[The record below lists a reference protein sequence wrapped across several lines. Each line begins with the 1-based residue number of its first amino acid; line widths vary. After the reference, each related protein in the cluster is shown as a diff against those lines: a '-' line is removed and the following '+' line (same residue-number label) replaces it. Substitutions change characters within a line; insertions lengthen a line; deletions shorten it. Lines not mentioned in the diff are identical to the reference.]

1 MMNLLK
7 NLFKKCN
14 HKLLI
19 YGGGIMFKYNN
30 KQYYIASENHT
41 GIFKTE
47 VTINKSYVSKILKME
62 NNIIKEEVEIDSD
75 ERKIILN
82 SLIFE
87 LEDFGYQVNIF

>member
-7 NLFKKCN
+7 NIFKKCN

-19 YGGGIMFKYNN
+19 YGGGIIFKYNN
-30 KQYYIASENHT
+30 QQYYIASENQT

-47 VTINKSYVSKILKME
+47 VTINKSHVSRILKME
-62 NNIIKEEVEIDSD
+62 NNIIKEEVEIDYN
-75 ERKIILN
+75 EKKIILN
-82 SLIFE
+82 SLISE